1 MSDESRRFRLG
12 LFVLAGAALLVA
24 GVIAIGAGRLF
35 QKTDPLYCY
44 FSENVQGLERG
55 SSVKFRG
62 VEVGR
67 VDEINVMP
75 EGRIAA
81 VEDTAHGASLV
92 EVVSSLEVDKISD
105 QKGGMVDRE
114 QIHASIARRVS
125 QGLRVRIAWKD
136 ITGQKYLDLDYV
148 DPAQS
153 PPPRLPF
160 TPPGAYIPTSVT
172 KSISDI
178 QRDVATVTSRLAEVD
193 YKGIADDV
201 RELVQSM
208 RRQSEQLDAAKFN
221 EAAVALRDLARNPK
235 INDVLTRLDTALA
248 RVEAASG
255 RIDDLL
261 ARPSVATATDDL
273 AASAASLKRLT
284 ADLETTVPKMTA
296 TLDATLTAANKAIDE
311 SRLPETTAAARDAM
325 ADVGNTARQL
335 GALRDSA
342 RRTLTDIGE
351 ASRGLATLVRYLE
364 ENPDS
369 LIHGKSEA
377 VR

>member
-12 LFVLAGAALLVA
+12 LFVLTGIALAVA
-24 GVIAIGAGRLF
+24 GIIAIGAGRLF

-67 VDEINVMP
+67 VEEINVMP

-81 VEDTAHGASLV
+81 VENTPHGASLV
-92 EVVSSLEVDKISD
+92 EVVSSLDVDKISD
-105 QKGGMVDRE
+105 QQGGLIDRA

-153 PPPRLPF
+153 PPPPLPF
-160 TPPGAYIPTSVT
+160 TPPGAYIPVAVT

-193 YKGIADDV
+193 YKGISEEVRALVASLKKQSDAIDV
-201 RELVQSM
+201 TKFG
-208 RRQSEQLDAAKFN
+208 DAAD
-221 EAAVALRDLARNPK
+221 AMRDLARNPK
-235 INDVLTRLDTALA
+235 ITDALTRLDTTLA
-248 RVEAASG
+248 RVESAAT
-255 RIDDLL
+255 RLDEIM
-261 ARPSVATATDDL
+261 ARPSVPAAIDDL

-284 ADLETTVPKMTA
+284 ADLETTVPKMTR
-296 TLDATLTAANKAIDE
+296 TLDETLAAAHKAIDE
-311 SRLPETTAAARDAM
+311 SKLPETTAAARDVM

-342 RRTLTDIGE
+342 RRTLTDVGE
-351 ASRGLATLVRYLE
+351 ASRNLATLVRYLE
-364 ENPDS
+364 ENPDA
-369 LIHGKSEA
+369 LIHGKTEA

>member
-12 LFVLAGAALLVA
+12 LFVLTGIALAVA

-67 VDEINVMP
+67 VEEINVMP

-81 VEDTAHGASLV
+81 VEDTPHGASLV
-92 EVVSSLEVDKISD
+92 EVVSSLDVDKISD
-105 QKGGMVDRE
+105 QKGGMIDRE

-148 DPAQS
+148 DPALS
-153 PPPRLPF
+153 PPPPLPF
-160 TPPGAYIPTSVT
+160 TPPGAYIPVAVV

-193 YKGIADDV
+193 YKAIAEEV
-201 RELVQSM
+201 RALVASLKKQADSM
-208 RRQSEQLDAAKFN
+208 DAASFN
-221 EAAVALRDLARNPK
+221 DAAVALRDLARNPK
-235 INDVLTRLDTALA
+235 ITDALTRLDSTLA
-248 RVEAASG
+248 RVESAST
-255 RIDDLL
+255 RIDELL
-261 ARPSVATATDDL
+261 ARPSVSTAIDDL
-273 AASAASLKRLT
+273 AASAASMKRLT
-284 ADLETTVPKMTA
+284 ADLETTVPKMTE
-296 TLDATLTAANKAIDE
+296 TLDATLAAARKSIDE
-311 SRLPETTAAARDAM
+311 SKFPETTAAAREVM
-325 ADVGNTARQL
+325 ADVGNTARQM

-364 ENPDS
+364 ENPDA
-369 LIHGKSEA
+369 LIHGKTEA